1 MFPDLKTAVQ
11 SMNVVGVSCIMPV
24 LLPAEEISLVNL
36 TPHSCTTLDCPP
48 LKGLHHVE
56 RGEGSLIAT
65 VF

>member
-1 MFPDLKTAVQ
+1 
-11 SMNVVGVSCIMPV
+11 MNVVGVSCIMPV

-56 RGEGSLIAT
+56 RGGVVNCYSVLK
-65 VF
+65 VR